1 MVIDDTS
8 RAPATRAQALA
19 ARLEAEITERR
30 LQAGDPFGT
39 IEGWRASSG
48 YARATVSEALRLLV
62 DRGVIDVKPG
72 RGGGVFVARTG
83 PVVRLRHTLI
93 SVHGEATTLADA
105 IAVREALEPVIVLDA
120 ARSRT
125 AAQVR
130 RLRTQLGRCERA
142 LDDHD
147 AFIRAVWGLHEQI
160 AAVTPN
166 ELLRAIYLSMM
177 HIIDEGTEGARS
189 ADEAF
194 EQVAD
199 DRGELEARSDD
210 RAGRRDA
217 RAYREHRLA
226 VHRELIDAIEAGDLE
241 RASRAAA
248 AHAGEAAS

>member
-1 MVIDDTS
+1 MVIDDVST
-8 RAPATRAQALA
+8 RTPATRAQALA
-19 ARLEAEITERR
+19 ARLEAEIAERG

-39 IEGWRASSG
+39 IEGWRVSSG

-105 IAVREALEPVIVLDA
+105 IAVREALEPQLVLDA

-125 AAQVR
+125 SAQVR
-130 RLRTQLGRCERA
+130 RLRAQLGRCERA
-142 LDDHD
+142 LGDHD
-147 AFIRAVWGLHEQI
+147 AFIREVWALHEQI
-160 AAVTPN
+160 AALTPN

-177 HIIDEGTEGARS
+177 HIIDEGTERARS
-189 ADEAF
+189 ADEAPGGAGDAGSAP
-194 EQVAD
+194 ETGDA
-199 DRGELEARSDD
+199 ARI
-210 RAGRRDA
+210 
-217 RAYREHRLA
+217 YREHRLA
-226 VHRELIDAIEAGDLE
+226 VHRELVDAIESGDLE

-248 AHAGEAAS
+248 AHAGEAAR